1 MEDNPPHP
9 QDCSAKLLTSFWSSE
24 KVDDNVLWH

>member
-1 MEDNPPHP
+1 MEDPPPP

-24 KVDDNVLWH
+24 KVDDNVLWY